1 MRMVAK
7 VFALGTALALC
18 QLGPSPAAG
27 QTRTGKVVRAP
38 RERLYVPVPVVRP
51 YWDSYIVPRYRYR
64 PEDDR
69 VDPYGPPVVPVIR
82 FGNQEMTLPTWGW

>member
-7 VFALGTALALC
+7 AFALGTALLLC
-18 QLGPSPAAG
+18 QLGSSPATA

-51 YWDSYIVPRYRYR
+51 YWDSTSSRDIAIAPRTTGSIRTGRRSYR
-64 PEDDR
+64 
-69 VDPYGPPVVPVIR
+69 
-82 FGNQEMTLPTWGW
+82 